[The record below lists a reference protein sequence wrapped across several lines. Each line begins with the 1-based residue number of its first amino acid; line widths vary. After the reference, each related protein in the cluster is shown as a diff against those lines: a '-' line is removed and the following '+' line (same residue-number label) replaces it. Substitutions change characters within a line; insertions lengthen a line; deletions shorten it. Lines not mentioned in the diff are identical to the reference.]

1 MIRAFRDLDREEIV
15 RLAREQA
22 DSGESCAHGF
32 EIGTTEACTWERVY
46 HARAR
51 ELLAEVEG

>member
-22 DSGESCAHGF
+22 DSGEPCAHGF
-32 EIGTTEACTWERVY
+32 DIGSTEACTWERTY
-46 HARAR
+46 TERLR
-51 ELLAEVEG
+51 ELEEVEG